1 MTVPFILLA
10 LLTLLSAVAAMSL
23 PRLIHCALALVVSF
37 AGLACLF
44 LNLGAEFVG
53 LAQLLVYVGAVAI
66 LIVFAIL
73 LTQGG
78 EVSIKPGARP
88 AISGA
93 VIALAVFAVL
103 VRAVLT
109 SSVNHITTAS
119 TAPSGHVRQIG
130 VALLQRYV
138 LPLEV
143 IAVLLTAALI
153 GAVILAWKEK
163 PEAGQKGAQSQ

>member
-10 LLTLLSAVAAMSL
+10 LLTLSAAVAAMSM
-23 PRLIHCALALVVSF
+23 PRLIHCALALVVAF
-37 AGLACLF
+37 TGLGCVF

-73 LTQGG
+73 LTRGS
-78 EVSIKPGARP
+78 EVSMRPGARS
-88 AISGA
+88 AISGM

-103 VRAVLT
+103 AHAVLT
-109 SSVNHITTAS
+109 SGVSRMATTAA
-119 TAPSGHVRQIG
+119 APSSRVREIG
-130 VALLQRYV
+130 VALLHQYV

-143 IAVLLTAALI
+143 IALLLTAALI
-153 GAVILAWKEK
+153 GAVILAWREK
-163 PEAGQKGAQSQ
+163 SEAREGAQTR

>member
-10 LLTLLSAVAAMSL
+10 LLTLSAAVAAMSL
-23 PRLIHCALALVVSF
+23 PRLIHCALALVVAF
-37 AGLACLF
+37 TGLGCIF

-73 LTQGG
+73 LTRGS
-78 EVSIKPGARP
+78 EVSMRQGPRS
-88 AISGA
+88 AISGT

-103 VRAVLT
+103 TDAVLT
-109 SSVNHITTAS
+109 SGVGRIATA
-119 TAPSGHVRQIG
+119 AVVPSNRVQEIG
-130 VALLQRYV
+130 VALLQQYV

-143 IAVLLTAALI
+143 IALLLTAALI
-153 GAVILAWKEK
+153 GAVILAWREK
-163 PEAGQKGAQSQ
+163 PETGEGAQTR